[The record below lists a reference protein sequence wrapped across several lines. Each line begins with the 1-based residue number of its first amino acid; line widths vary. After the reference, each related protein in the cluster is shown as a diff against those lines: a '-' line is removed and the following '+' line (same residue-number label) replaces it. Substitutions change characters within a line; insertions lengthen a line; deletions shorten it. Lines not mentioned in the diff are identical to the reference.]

1 MIINNEYLFSSVE
14 LLVDFKNKKY
24 LKTCNAGYH

>member
-14 LLVDFKNKKY
+14 LLADFENKKY
-24 LKTCNAGYH
+24 LKTCNAGYR